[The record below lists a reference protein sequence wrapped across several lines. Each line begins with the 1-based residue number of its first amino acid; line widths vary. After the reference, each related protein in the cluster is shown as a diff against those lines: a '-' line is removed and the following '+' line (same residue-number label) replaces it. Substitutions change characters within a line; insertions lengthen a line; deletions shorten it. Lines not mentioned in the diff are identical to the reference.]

1 MAGRWRYHLIA
12 AFLFNNRL
20 RHSCPKLDPSV
31 IVLQILI
38 LSGIRIHSRCN
49 NYVLGFFFFNYRL
62 MVNGVVAAA
71 TTTPFLSHGIRMQA
85 AAEKL
90 QIII

>member
-1 MAGRWRYHLIA
+1 
-12 AFLFNNRL
+12 
-20 RHSCPKLDPSV
+20 
-31 IVLQILI
+31 
-38 LSGIRIHSRCN
+38 
-49 NYVLGFFFFNYRL
+49 

-90 QIII
+90 QIIIWVVPSEGDILPDITTIWLLV